1 MQDRSN
7 FKFASVTEH
16 VNNQTNSHIALK
28 KLKKKDL
35 SRIHLVVSRYGQKLS
50 EFYLL
55 ELKAVND
62 IGFLR
67 SITTWKVEV
76 Q

>member
-16 VNNQTNSHIALK
+16 VNNQTNCHIALE
-28 KLKKKDL
+28 KLKKMDL
-35 SRIHLVVSRYGQKLS
+35 SRIHLDVSRYGQKLS
-50 EFYLL
+50 EFCLL